1 MQEITQLHAI
11 FDRTR
16 GYINRFMGI
25 IQPIIDAAQDEHTR
39 LYYHHILEEEEQRM
53 GRLQELVPY
62 LKKVSEKETL
72 AELSDRELSQM
83 LSDVNLER
91 FGLHNFREHL
101 ELSLYEFQDDETRQ
115 TLDGMR
121 EKTHADYLQVKEI
134 MAALSERFSDGSHP
148 DLTDHDEGH
157 DIHQV
162 DHLKASASAAHGVAS
177 VIKHSAPTHAVSG
190 NISGKKGLT
199 VGSLKGL

>member
-1 MQEITQLHAI
+1 MQEISQLHAI

-53 GRLQELVPY
+53 GRLQELIPY
-62 LKKVSEKETL
+62 LESL
-72 AELSDRELSQM
+72 AAENKTDKLSDRELSQM
-83 LSDVNLER
+83 LSDINLER

-101 ELSLYEFQDDETRQ
+101 ELSLYEFQDDATRQ
-115 TLDGMR
+115 VLDGMR
-121 EKTHADYLQVKEI
+121 EKTHEDYLHVKEM
-134 MAALSERFSDGSHP
+134 MATLSSRFSDVYQA

-162 DHLKASASAAHGVAS
+162 DHLKASASAPHGVAS
-177 VIKHSAPTHAVSG
+177 VIKHSPAPTPA
-190 NISGKKGLT
+190 KKGLT
-199 VGSLKGL
+199 VGSLKGK

>member
-1 MQEITQLHAI
+1 VQEIPQLHAI

-16 GYINRFMGI
+16 GYIDRFTGI

-53 GRLQELVPY
+53 GRLQELIPY
-62 LKKVSEKETL
+62 LESL
-72 AELSDRELSQM
+72 SAENKTDQLSDRELSQL
-83 LSDVNLER
+83 LSDINLER

-115 TLDGMR
+115 TLDS
-121 EKTHADYLQVKEI
+121 
-134 MAALSERFSDGSHP
+134 MAKASERFSDVYRS

-162 DHLKASASAAHGVAS
+162 NHLKASASAAKGVAS
-177 VIKHSAPTHAVSG
+177 VIKHAASPAL
-190 NISGKKGLT
+190 GKKGLT
-199 VGSLKGL
+199 VGSLKGK

>member
-1 MQEITQLHAI
+1 VQEIPQLHAI

-16 GYINRFMGI
+16 GYIDRFTGI

-53 GRLQELVPY
+53 GRLQELIPY
-62 LKKVSEKETL
+62 LESL
-72 AELSDRELSQM
+72 SAENKTDQLSDRELSQL
-83 LSDVNLER
+83 LSDINLER

-115 TLDGMR
+115 TLDSMR
-121 EKTHADYLQVKEI
+121 ERTQEDYLQVKDI
-134 MAALSERFSDGSHP
+134 MAKASERFSDVYRS

-162 DHLKASASAAHGVAS
+162 NHLKASASAAKGVAS
-177 VIKHSAPTHAVSG
+177 VIKHAASPAL
-190 NISGKKGLT
+190 GKKGLT
-199 VGSLKGL
+199 VGSLKGK

>member
-1 MQEITQLHAI
+1 MQEMKQLHTI

-16 GYINRFMGI
+16 GYIDQFTAI
-25 IQPIIDAAQDEHTR
+25 IQPIVDAATDEHTR

-53 GRLQELVPY
+53 GRLQELIPY
-62 LKKVSEKETL
+62 LEKVSAGKSTDQ
-72 AELSDRELSQM
+72 LSDRELSQM

-115 TLDGMR
+115 LLDGMR
-121 EKTHADYLQVKEI
+121 EQTQTDYLKVKEFI
-134 MAALSERFSDGSHP
+134 ASMSQRFSDAAHP

-162 DHLKASASAAHGVAS
+162 DHLKASASAPHGVAS
-177 VIKHSAPTHAVSG
+177 VIKHAAPAA
-190 NISGKKGLT
+190 SGKKGLT
-199 VGSLKGL
+199 VGSLKGM